1 MNMSHFEVKT
11 SLRERN
17 RISHVQREENNS
29 DKTLKHLEAA
39 TLVKF
44 LGCLMFW
51 EVLGHS
57 FQSNLWVFVP

>member
-1 MNMSHFEVKT
+1 MARALL
-11 SLRERN
+11 SL
-17 RISHVQREENNS
+17 SHVLQREENNS